1 MGSQVHRV
9 PVCVWIWPDR
19 GPVAHTR
26 CLCAGFQTKETSG
39 VGQTSHSAL
48 CQAFGSDAWRV
59 RAMCCVLCLQVT
71 LDRASETLLDACI
84 RVITAFPYFT

>member
-1 MGSQVHRV
+1 MVLWHTFGA
-9 PVCVWIWPDR
+9 CVLVSKQR
-19 GPVAHTR
+19 
-26 CLCAGFQTKETSG
+26 KTSG